1 MRNLL
6 FAALTLLLA
15 ATPASAL
22 IESTPSGGL
31 WSQPSTWVGG
41 VVPGEYDDVVIHGL
55 VWPDFM
61 ATCNDIIITLY
72 GAMEPASGGGH
83 IIIHGDL
90 TNYGEMRNHPSS
102 YGLTAV
108 LYGNL
113 HNEGL
118 LEHSYIDLRGEEPH
132 HLSGS
137 SEGSIELPLLM
148 PEFTPSSL
156 VITTPLTF
164 VNGSIGMGMGTV
176 TLEPGAHLTFEWH
189 GGLGGSFGE
198 GVTYANGN
206 SISMDQYGAIGG
218 GQVDQAVLSGLVAL
232 GAATTFTNGVVVTG
246 TLYNRA
252 HNTIAAEVE
261 GLLRNEGAIQSE
273 GGHFELTLR
282 NDAANL
288 GTWSNHRVVVA
299 GEMDQTIGAGAGI
312 AVPEFVLDSH
322 LDDGPF
328 QWTRDGVALPGETG
342 TTLTLNT
349 VGSADYGVYRCE
361 AAGGLLS
368 RTITIG
374 EFLDATDVAPW
385 SGTMRLAQNHP
396 NPFNPATKISFSLD
410 EPADARLTVYDLR
423 GRALE
428 TLANGRFGAG
438 EHHVT
443 WRADGLPSGV
453 YLYRL
458 EVANRVESRRAILV
472 K

>member
-6 FAALTLLLA
+6 FAALALLLIT
-15 ATPASAL
+15 TPAAAL
-22 IESTPSGGL
+22 IESTPTGGL
-31 WSQPSTWVGG
+31 WSQASTWVGG
-41 VVPGEYDDVVIHGL
+41 VVPGQYDDVIVHGL
-55 VWPDFM
+55 VWPDHM
-61 ATCNDIIITLY
+61 STCNDLTVY
-72 GAMEPASGGGH
+72 GSMEPPGGGGH
-83 IIIHGDL
+83 VVIHGDL
-90 TNYGEMRNHPSS
+90 ANYGEMSNREGA
-102 YGLTAV
+102 YGFTSV
-108 LYGNL
+108 LHGNL
-113 HNEGL
+113 HNEGT

-132 HLSGS
+132 MLSGTPA
-137 SEGSIELPLLM
+137 GRIELPLLM

-156 VITTPLTF
+156 VITTPLLF

-198 GVTYANGN
+198 GVTYVNGN
-206 SISMDQYGAIGG
+206 SITMDQYGAIGG
-218 GQVDQAVLSGLVAL
+218 GRIDDAVLSGLVAL
-232 GAATTFTNGVVVTG
+232 GAATTFTNGVVVSG

-261 GLLRNEGAIQSE
+261 GLLRNEGTIQSE
-273 GGHFELTLR
+273 GGHFELTIR
-282 NDAANL
+282 NDAANM
-288 GTWSNHRVVVA
+288 GTWTNHRVVVA
-299 GEMDQTIGAGAGI
+299 GEVNQTIGAGAGI
-312 AVPEFVLDSH
+312 DVPEFVLDSN
-322 LDDGPF
+322 LDYGPF
-328 QWTRDGVALPGETG
+328 QWTRDGAVLPGETAS
-342 TTLTLNT
+342 TLTLNT
-349 VGSADYGVYRCE
+349 VGAADYGVYRCE

-396 NPFNPATKISFSLD
+396 NPFNPTTKIAFSLD

-428 TLANGRFGAG
+428 TLVDGRFGAG
-438 EHHVT
+438 EHQVT
-443 WRADGLPSGV
+443 WHADGLPSGV

-458 EVANRVESRRAILV
+458 EVADRVESRSAILL